1 MEERGSRVEERG
13 FIAQAL
19 FDRLDEAG
27 IPFTILGDTA
37 GYPERCP
44 EEVTVAVPAGDL
56 AGMPRSVA
64 RFAQDLDLRLVHLE
78 RPAPQR
84 WRAMLAWADAQGRHR
99 FLGVRMESDYY
110 LGARRLLGWRE
121 QLSKESA
128 ARFIRDLLHGLEAG
142 ELAEAWLA
150 QLWAQDPRSA
160 IEQVARFW
168 RTPADIRAVA
178 QAAKHGEWNG
188 LQEAAPRLR
197 KALGAAVRPNPLVLP
212 ELLYFLLRGK
222 VHHAGARVAFT
233 GRESVART
241 SVMTQVARDLAPLQL
256 VLFEERPGDVRP
268 ADFRIVFDAPAAF
281 VTDAADAAAI
291 PRSLSPDERIAA
303 AERAILAWLECRVER
318 RYPGVTVG
326 ENPVTSRMAQRFR
339 PSAALFGSAIRCR
352 IRSPILMP
360 YPYGIVIEDGVRIG
374 RRVTV
379 MQQVMIGRGSV
390 VEDNV
395 TLGAG
400 AKLVGAVH
408 VGRGA
413 VVAPNAVVST
423 DVPSHAVVGER
434 RSSAT
439 TMS

>member
-1 MEERGSRVEERG
+1 MEERGSVTEERG
-13 FIAQAL
+13 FIAQTL
-19 FDRLDEAG
+19 FDRLEEAG
-27 IPFTILGDTA
+27 TPFTILGDTA

-44 EEVTVAVPAGDL
+44 EEVTVAVPAGNL
-56 AGMPRSVA
+56 AHLPRSVA

-78 RPAPQR
+78 RPAPER
-84 WRAMLAWADAQGRHR
+84 WRAMLAWADVQGRHR
-99 FLGVRMESDYY
+99 FLALRMESDYY
-110 LGARRLLGWRE
+110 RGARRLLGWRE

-128 ARFIRDLLHGLEAG
+128 ARFIRDFLHGLEAG
-142 ELAEAWLA
+142 EFAESWLA
-150 QLWAQDPRSA
+150 QLWAQEPRSA

-168 RTPADIRAVA
+168 RSPADIRAVA
-178 QAAKHGEWNG
+178 QAAKHGEWNA
-188 LQEAAPRLR
+188 LREAAPRLR
-197 KALGAAVRPNPLVLP
+197 HAMRAAARPNLLVLP
-212 ELLYFLLRGK
+212 QLFYFLVRGR
-222 VHHAGARVAFT
+222 VHGAGARVAFT

-241 SVMTQVARDLAPLQL
+241 SVMTQVARDLAPLRL
-256 VLFEERPGDVRP
+256 VLFEERPGDVRA
-268 ADFRIVFDAPAAF
+268 ADFRIVFDAPAGF
-281 VTDAADAAAI
+281 VTDGADAAAI
-291 PRSLSPDERIAA
+291 PRNLSPEERAAA

-318 RYPGVTVG
+318 RYPGITVG
-326 ENPVTSRMAQRFR
+326 DNPVASRIAQRFR
-339 PSAALFGSAIRCR
+339 PSAALLGSAIRCR

-400 AKLVGAVH
+400 AKVVGAVR

-413 VVAPNAVVST
+413 VVAPNAVVCA

-434 RSSAT
+434 RSTAT

>member
-1 MEERGSRVEERG
+1 MEDRGLLIEERG

-19 FDRLDEAG
+19 FNRLEEAG
-27 IPFTILGDTA
+27 TPFAILGDTT

-44 EEVTVAVPAGDL
+44 TEVAVAVPAGNLADL
-56 AGMPRSVA
+56 PRSVA

-99 FLGVRMESDYY
+99 FLALRMESDYY
-110 LGARRLLGWRE
+110 LGARRVLGWRE
-121 QLSKESA
+121 QVSKESA

-142 ELAEAWLA
+142 EFAERWLE

-168 RTPADIRAVA
+168 RLPADIRAVA
-178 QAAKHGEWNG
+178 QAAKHGEWGG
-188 LQEAAPRLR
+188 LQEVAPRLR
-197 KALGAAVRPNPLVLP
+197 SAVAAAVRPNPFTLP
-212 ELLYFLLRGK
+212 EAFLLHLRARW
-222 VHHAGARVAFT
+222 HPPGARVAFT

-241 SVMTQVARDLAPLQL
+241 GVTTQVARDLAPLRL
-256 VLFEERPGDVRP
+256 VLFEERPGDLRA
-268 ADFRIVFDAPAAF
+268 ADFRIVFDAPEGF
-281 VTDAADAAAI
+281 VADAADAAAI
-291 PRSLSPDERIAA
+291 ARNLSQEERVAA

-326 ENPVTSRMAQRFR
+326 DNPVASRMAQRFP

-360 YPYGIVIEDGVRIG
+360 YPYGIVIEEGVRIG

-379 MQQVMIGRGSV
+379 MQQVMIARGSV

-400 AKLVGAVH
+400 AKLVGPVR

-413 VVAPNAVVST
+413 FVAPNAVVSA

-434 RSSAT
+434 RSAAT